1 MFSPVWCYRYSF
13 FIILCDYW
21 KTLFFIYFFLGFK
34 FFDRLVVAFLETSV
48 LEEFGVLY
56 GAFRQYQ
63 YDAKTKVPKKLFL
76 FLFICYLIKQEPQR
90 LCEIAC
96 SDLYRESWN
105 ELWPYCQ
112 PGRLKTASDNSS
124 RLYSSILDCELNPRP
139 NTELFLVCIFLYS
152 DCIRT
157 EYRKIRTRNIS
168 VFGHFSRSALP
179 WFMKTSQRGVPFSFT
194 FVSTV

>member
-152 DCIRT
+152 DWIQENTDQKYLRIWTLFTQCFAMIY
-157 EYRKIRTRNIS
+157 ENKPAWS
-168 VFGHFSRSALP
+168 SFFFHFCVYCLI
-179 WFMKTSQRGVPFSFT
+179 
-194 FVSTV
+194 